1 MVEKHPNI
9 PNKANPELACFF
21 IANNQKV
28 LVTTRLPLSVVHP
41 PEQAASNPYGSLEQE
56 LTEVQRFC
64 HDKSELDGSFDATPL
79 DKGH

>member
-28 LVTTRLPLSVVHP
+28 LVTTKLPLSVVHP
-41 PEQAASNPYGSLEQE
+41 PEQAVPNPHECL
-56 LTEVQRFC
+56 
-64 HDKSELDGSFDATPL
+64 
-79 DKGH
+79 